1 MTEKRREDILKIL
14 RDSRSPVKG
23 SSLAEKF
30 KVSRQVIVQDIAIL
44 RARNIYI
51 MANSNGYYIHK
62 PSGANRNIKTVFV
75 KHGGFDEIEKELQII
90 VDMGAKILDAI
101 VMHPIYG
108 EIRCPLEINS
118 RYDLNRFL
126 EESGKSSAAPLSTL
140 TNGEHIHTIEVPNDM
155 IFKKITEALD
165 EMGILEKAD

>member
-1 MTEKRREDILKIL
+1 MTEKRREDLLKIL
-14 RDSRSPVKG
+14 RDSQFPVKG
-23 SSLAEKF
+23 SLLAEKF

-51 MANSNGYYIHK
+51 MANSNGYYMQK
-62 PSGANRNIKTVFV
+62 PSDVVRNIKTIFV

-90 VDMGAKILDAI
+90 VDMGAKILDVI

>member
-62 PSGANRNIKTVFV
+62 PSGANRNIKTIFV
-75 KHGGFDEIEKELQII
+75 KHGGFDEIERELQTI
-90 VDMGAKILDAI
+90 VDMGAKILDVI

-118 RYDLNRFL
+118 RYELDRFL
-126 EESGKSSAAPLSTL
+126 EESRRSSAAPLSTL
-140 TNGEHIHTIEVPNDM
+140 TNGEHIHTLEVPNDM
-155 IFKKITEALD
+155 MFEKIEEALD
-165 EMGILEKAD
+165 EMGMLAKAD

>member
-1 MTEKRREDILKIL
+1 MTEKRREDLLKIL
-14 RDSRSPVKG
+14 QDSRSPVKG

-44 RARNIYI
+44 RARNMHI
-51 MANSNGYYIHK
+51 MANSNGYYIQK
-62 PSGANRNIKTVFV
+62 PSSAERNIKTIFV

-90 VDMGAKILDAI
+90 VDMGAKILDVI

-118 RYDLNRFL
+118 RYELNTFL
-126 EESGKSSAAPLSTL
+126 EESSKSRAAPLASL
-140 TNGEHIHTIEVPNDM
+140 TNGEHIHTLEVPSDE
-155 IFKKITEALD
+155 IFEKITEALD
-165 EMGILEKAD
+165 EMGILVEAD